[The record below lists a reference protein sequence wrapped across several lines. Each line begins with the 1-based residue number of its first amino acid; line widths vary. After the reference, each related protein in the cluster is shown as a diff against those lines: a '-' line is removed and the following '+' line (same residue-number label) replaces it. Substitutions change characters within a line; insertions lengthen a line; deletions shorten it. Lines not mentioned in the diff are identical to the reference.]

1 MNVDKAMHNDPLD
14 PAANVEKTTRDAF
27 LGGLVTVYQPEKG
40 RHRAGLDA
48 VFLAA
53 ALPDTTAGHVVDLG
67 AGVGTAGLCAAA
79 RLGLINVTLVDLDPL
94 VLDLADNALKD
105 QDNSVFANRVR
116 VLKADITGKGRDRH
130 EAGLVPGL
138 ADHAIMNPPYY
149 KTDNFRASPEEARA
163 NAHMLDERGLDPW
176 VKTAA
181 DIVKPAGS
189 LTMIFRADGLFDAL
203 EALSGRFGAVD
214 VVPLHPRSGSAASRI
229 LVRAIRASKA
239 PLRMLPGFI
248 LHNNEGNEFA
258 TRSDAVLRG
267 GAGLNLLERR

>member
-1 MNVDKAMHNDPLD
+1 MNVDPVMHNDLPD
-14 PAANVEKTTRDAF
+14 PSADDRKTTRDAF
-27 LGGLVTVYQPEKG
+27 LGGLVMLYQPEKG

-48 VFLAA
+48 VYLAA

-79 RLGLINVTLVDLDPL
+79 RLGLINVTLVDIDPL
-94 VLDLADNALKD
+94 VLKLADRALKD
-105 QDNSVFANRVR
+105 QNNSVFAKRVR
-116 VLKADITGKGRDRH
+116 LLKADITGKGRDRH

-149 KTDNFRASPEEARA
+149 KTDNFRASPDEGRA
-163 NAHMLDERGLDPW
+163 AAHMLDERGLVPW

-189 LTMIFRADGLFDAL
+189 LTMIFRADGFHDVLD
-203 EALSGRFGAVD
+203 ALSGRFGAID
-214 VVPLHPRSGSAASRI
+214 VVPLHPRPGTAASRI
-229 LVRAIRASKA
+229 LIRAIRASRA
-239 PLRMLPGFI
+239 PLQMLPGLI
-248 LHNNEGNEFA
+248 LHNDKGNEFA
-258 TRSDAVLRG
+258 TQSDAVLRR